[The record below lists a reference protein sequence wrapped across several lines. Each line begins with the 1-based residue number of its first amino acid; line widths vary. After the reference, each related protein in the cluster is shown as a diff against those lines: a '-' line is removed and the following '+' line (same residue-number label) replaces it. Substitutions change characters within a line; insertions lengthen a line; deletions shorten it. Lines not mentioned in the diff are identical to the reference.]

1 MIKKIKMNDGK
12 NSMEKL
18 KIKSIMK
25 ELLTISLFGLAT
37 ALLAVFLSDIIIF
50 PMTYFAV
57 KNVDIFNLMFKYSLL
72 FLIMFSLSI
81 ATFIKAR
88 SLYRDGKTSSA
99 IIYSML
105 IRIIPAF
112 FIIFIL
118 AMISDIFYINSRLF
132 LLLILMM
139 LVVAVF
145 FKIKS
150 LLKEGNSF
158 LSIFL
163 HLHIRLVQSAGFFLA
178 FILIIS
184 IVFLVIYLLFSSNYY
199 HLHRIAGGA

>member
-1 MIKKIKMNDGK
+1 MIKMNNGS
-12 NSMEKL
+12 NSPEKS
-18 KIKSIMK
+18 KIKAIMK
-25 ELLTISLFGLAT
+25 EHLTISLFGLAT

-57 KNVDIFNLMFKYSLL
+57 KNVDIFNLIFKYSLL
-72 FLIMFSLSI
+72 FLIIFSLSI

-88 SLYRDGKTSSA
+88 SMHRDGKTSA
-99 IIYSML
+99 LIIYGIL

-112 FIIFIL
+112 GIIFIL
-118 AMISDIFYINSRLF
+118 AWITDIFYINPKLF
-132 LLLILMM
+132 LSLIVLMF
-139 LVVAVF
+139 VIAVF

-158 LSIFL
+158 ISIIL
-163 HLHIRLVQSAGFFLA
+163 HLNVRLFQNTGFLLV

-184 IVFLVIYLLFSSNYY
+184 ILFLIIYLLFSLNYY